1 MMKKYNKPEIVALAL
16 EMVDVIET
24 SGGEKAA
31 AIIGQDSEFT
41 GENAA
46 NAPATVQVVKQQI
59 ADMSNKWS
67 W

>member
-16 EMVDVIET
+16 EAVDVIET

-31 AIIGQDSEFT
+31 AVMGQDTEIT
-41 GENAA
+41 GG
-46 NAPATVQVVKQQI
+46 APVKDNIQVIEQQI
-59 ADMSNKWS
+59 TAMKNTWS